1 MLRRLLAAV
10 LAFVLTSSACA
21 RSGNDQRPKPSD
33 GRVYVQV
40 INRNALP
47 MEVSVMSAGI
57 THRMGTVHPGM
68 SGQFLIPQNLNNSS
82 VWFEARTSGGG
93 PSFRSGDLTL
103 IPQAI
108 VEFRIAAQL
117 FSSTVERRY

>member
-10 LAFVLTSSACA
+10 LAFVLTSPACA
-21 RSGNDQRPKPSD
+21 RSGNDREPKPSD

-47 MEVSVMSAGI
+47 MEVYAASGGI
-57 THRMGTVHPGM
+57 NHRMGTVHPGM
-68 SGQFLIPQNLNNSS
+68 STQFFLPQNLSNSS
-82 VWFEARTSGGG
+82 VRFEARTSGGG
-93 PSFRSGDLTL
+93 RPFRSGDLQL
-103 IPQAI
+103 VPRAI
-108 VEFRIAAQL
+108 VQFTIASQL

>member
-1 MLRRLLAAV
+1 M
-10 LAFVLTSSACA
+10 LTSSACA
-21 RSGNDQRPKPSD
+21 RSGDNDEPAPQRSD

-47 MEVSVMSAGI
+47 MEVSVMSGGI

-68 SGQFLIPQNLNNSS
+68 SGNFLIPQNLNSSS
-82 VWFEARTSGGG
+82 VSFEARTSGGG
-93 PSFRSGDLTL
+93 PAFRSGNLTL